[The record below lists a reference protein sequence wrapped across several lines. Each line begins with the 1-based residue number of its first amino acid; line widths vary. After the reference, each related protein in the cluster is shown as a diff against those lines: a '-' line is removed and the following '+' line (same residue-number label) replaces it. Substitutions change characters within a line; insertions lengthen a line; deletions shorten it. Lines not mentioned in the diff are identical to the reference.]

1 MAGMANETVA
11 DALNT
16 LYTDFANWWK
26 FQFPVAIVIFL
37 TICGVGWVV
46 GKFVEK
52 VLLFRLSDETDGYKH
67 VLSQEYNVPSDKSSG
82 GSWLPWKWKWKW
94 WGKSKQ
100 ESTLMNTVVQPPL
113 HAVAAVAAVPT
124 RSIWSGNLTRDGARI
139 SGYLVMIGI
148 DLAGAIIALEKAGI
162 SLVPLVVTGK
172 GRKHVQTA
180 FSFC

>member
-1 MAGMANETVA
+1 M
-11 DALNT
+11 
-16 LYTDFANWWK
+16 
-26 FQFPVAIVIFL
+26 
-37 TICGVGWVV
+37 GWVV

-67 VLSQEYNVPSDKSSG
+67 VLSQEYNVPSDKSSD

-172 GRKHVQTA
+172 GRKHVQAA